1 MKPTDTNAILIHSY
15 LSILK
20 KLNPESQLDLI
31 SKLSEGLKKR
41 GKRDKNNFQKSF
53 GAWDQ
58 YDSTENLI
66 QIIRKSRKF
75 NRKIEQL

>member
-1 MKPTDTNAILIHSY
+1 MNSNDTNAKLVHSY
-15 LSILK
+15 LSILE

-31 SKLSEGLKKR
+31 SRLSEGLKKR
-41 GKRDKNNFQKSF
+41 DKRDKNNFQKAF

-58 YDSTENLI
+58 YDSTEKLI
-66 QIIRKSRKF
+66 QTIRKSRKF